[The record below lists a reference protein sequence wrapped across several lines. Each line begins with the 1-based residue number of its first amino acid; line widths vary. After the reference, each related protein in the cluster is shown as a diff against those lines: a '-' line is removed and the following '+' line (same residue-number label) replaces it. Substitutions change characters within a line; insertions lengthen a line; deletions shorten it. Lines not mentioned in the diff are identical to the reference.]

1 MFRREKKMK
10 RFLRNFLLCACMMV
24 LLSVCAFAAQVSV
37 SDMKVKVNGVE
48 QTPQAYLIDGNNYFK
63 LRDLAMMLRE
73 TPSRFEVGYD
83 SETKTVTMTPGKDY
97 TPVGGELK
105 RGEDQSA
112 SCTLSVCTLKIGDR
126 EYSCQSYNIG
136 GNNYFKLRDLSS
148 SISLSVGYDGST
160 RTVLLR
166 SLLLR
171 IVPGDYDINTMTNSE
186 KKTLEDGKTKT
197 IFRSNGKLAYYSI
210 EEDMDDRQHRTTFYT
225 ADDRAYSVFT
235 VQYNENEAVVL

>member
-1 MFRREKKMK
+1 
-10 RFLRNFLLCACMMV
+10 
-24 LLSVCAFAAQVSV
+24 
-37 SDMKVKVNGVE
+37 MKVKVNGVE

-126 EYSCQSYNIG
+126 GIPARAITSAAITT
-136 GNNYFKLRDLSS
+136 SS
-148 SISLSVGYDGST
+148 SAT
-160 RTVLLR
+160 
-166 SLLLR
+166 
-171 IVPGDYDINTMTNSE
+171 
-186 KKTLEDGKTKT
+186 
-197 IFRSNGKLAYYSI
+197 FRSRSVSPS
-210 EEDMDDRQHRTTFYT
+210 DMTARRERCCCARFRAVWSRAITTST
-225 ADDRAYSVFT
+225 
-235 VQYNENEAVVL
+235 Q

>member
-112 SCTLSVCTLKIGDR
+112 SCTPSAA
-126 EYSCQSYNIG
+126 
-136 GNNYFKLRDLSS
+136 F
-148 SISLSVGYDGST
+148 
-160 RTVLLR
+160 
-166 SLLLR
+166 
-171 IVPGDYDINTMTNSE
+171 P
-186 KKTLEDGKTKT
+186 
-197 IFRSNGKLAYYSI
+197 A
-210 EEDMDDRQHRTTFYT
+210 
-225 ADDRAYSVFT
+225 RAICS
-235 VQYNENEAVVL
+235 ARC